1 MELVVALQALVVIGR
16 SYDANNK
23 ELYLTCRKLIG
34 RTFLA
39 HATDLSAYVSRSDSR
54 FWIGYGEVHDIDLCF
69 FRSFGAGR
77 YEQIMKRFGLMKH
90 LEDTGTI
97 VVNSTEALLRVRD
110 KYSTVTALAKAE
122 LPIPETYVTE
132 SAHWAYRKTKGF
144 GQVVYK
150 PISGSLGFGS
160 MKFEDA
166 DMAFNA
172 YKTLEALGLPLYI
185 QKYLENAKLDIRAF
199 VIGERVVASI
209 SRAASKGNWRA
220 NIALGSKP
228 KPVKLSK
235 LLEDMALKASKA
247 LGLIYAGVDILETE
261 NGPVLLEVNGSPSW
275 QGVRNAS
282 GVEIARLLVKH
293 ILSMVKH

>member
-1 MELVVALQALVVIGR
+1 LQALVVIGR

-39 HATDLSAYVSRSDSR
+39 HAADLSAYVSRISSR
-54 FWIGYGEVHDIDLCF
+54 FWIGYRELHGIDLCF

-90 LEDTGTI
+90 LEDSGAI
-97 VVNSTEALLRVRD
+97 VVNPIEALLRVRD
-110 KYSTVTALAKAE
+110 KYSTATALAKAG

-132 SAHWAYRKTKGF
+132 SAHWAYRKTKTF

-150 PISGSLGFGS
+150 PISGSQGFGA
-160 MKFEDA
+160 MKFKDA

-172 YKTLEALGLPLYI
+172 YKTLEALGLPLYM
-185 QKYLENAKLDIRAF
+185 QEYLENPKRDIRAF

-209 SRAASKGNWRA
+209 SRVASKGDWRA
-220 NIALGSKP
+220 NVALGSQP
-228 KPVKLSK
+228 KPLKLSRQ
-235 LLEDMALKASKA
+235 LEEMALGASKA
-247 LGLIYAGVDILETE
+247 LGLIYAGVDILETKK
-261 NGPVLLEVNGSPSW
+261 GSVLLEVNGSPSW
-275 QGVRNAS
+275 QGVRDAS
-282 GVEIARLLVKH
+282 RVEIAKLLVKH
-293 ILSMVKH
+293 VLSLMKR

>member
-1 MELVVALQALVVIGR
+1 LQALVVIGR

-39 HATDLSAYVSRSDSR
+39 HAADLSAYVSRSGSR
-54 FWIGYGEVHDIDLCF
+54 FWIGYREMHDIDICF

-90 LEDTGTI
+90 LEDNETI

-110 KYSTVTALAKAE
+110 KYSMVTAIAKTG
-122 LPIPETYVTE
+122 LPIPQTFVTE
-132 SAHWAYRKTKGF
+132 SAHWAYRKTKTLR
-144 GQVVYK
+144 QAVYK
-150 PISGSLGFGS
+150 PISGSLGFGA
-160 MKFEDA
+160 MKFRDA

-185 QKYLENAKLDIRAF
+185 QEYLENAKRDIRAF

-209 SRAASKGNWRA
+209 SRVASKGNWKA

-228 KPVKLSK
+228 KPLRLSRQF
-235 LLEDMALKASKA
+235 EEMALKASKA
-247 LGLIYAGVDILETE
+247 LGLIYAGVDILDTR
-261 NGPVLLEVNGSPSW
+261 NGPVLIEVNGSPSW
-275 QGVRNAS
+275 QGVKSAS
-282 GVEIARLLVKH
+282 GVEIAVLLVKH
-293 ILSMVKH
+293 VLSLTKH